1 MDTQIK
7 PEKIKR
13 GYRACRKAKCDLGDI
28 DAPSSPPC
36 SRCKRESRECVF
48 APSRRGGNNRKR
60 ETKES
65 SEEQSLSYPP
75 HTSPTPSPK
84 RRRLHLNPPLHDADP
99 SSIVVADMQNESDAL
114 QILALASGQAATK
127 ESIVGGRGKRN
138 QEIYMHEKSGQATT
152 VNNISDF
159 KRFYERRKSD
169 QAPVLED
176 FPLIKLGVLSAE
188 QAIRL
193 VDRYFRYYHH
203 LTSLRRYSGIPRDS
217 RQGLGHYE
225 NVQSLGA
232 PPTIGLVESLLLL
245 AENLPRSPPLVTPL
259 ELNAAGAREEPH
271 GDENRQGWQLI
282 GLAVRSAYELGLDK
296 MALRILSDSE
306 RTLEIERARVAWTLS
321 GMNPQLSLTLFSVS
335 IRLGKGFW
343 ARGAAVCFQGF
354 SSSAQSGPSAGFGN
368 FPFLRGIADDQ
379 EHPQED
385 YGNLIQAY
393 LELTQLMSNAH
404 DTLYPNAARTRSLVI
419 HGEYFKYLDEL
430 CKSPPAHYPADRSQ
444 QAHVERATIRA
455 EEEYRTKTT
464 TSLKLS
470 LFPRG
475 AAQSPDARYIF
486 HMCDAAREILTIC
499 VDKLYPGGALPY
511 LPTRHVLWF
520 TYAAIVLLKALYSG
534 AMLRGDHQKTFNL
547 IDKLCHCLSQTSVD
561 PNYPAVRYGRQLEA
575 LRKKLAVLSDA
586 NTTPSTLPESRPM
599 PAMHDWGNALPT
611 NTAPYAQQPM
621 SDIGSGSYQGVEA
634 GIGLASTYGPTD
646 NLFGFI
652 SNWQGDGMPQPVG
665 ETGEMDLG
673 DFWVQVG
680 PGEAQGGFPFR

>member
-1 MDTQIK
+1 MDTQAK
-7 PEKIKR
+7 PEKVKR

-65 SEEQSLSYPP
+65 SEEQSISYPP

-159 KRFYERRKSD
+159 KRFYERRRSD
-169 QAPVLED
+169 QAPVLEN

-203 LTSLRRYSGIPRDS
+203 LTSLRRYSRISRDS
-217 RQGLGHYE
+217 RQGLGHNE

-245 AENLPRSPPLVTPL
+245 AENLPRSPPLVTPI
-259 ELNAAGAREEPH
+259 ELNPTGAREEPH

-306 RTLEIERARVAWTLS
+306 RTLEIERARVAWTYRH
-321 GMNPQLSLTLFSVS
+321 VS

-368 FPFLRGIADDQ
+368 FPFLRGIPDDQ

-419 HGEYFKYLDEL
+419 HGEYFKYLDE
-430 CKSPPAHYPADRSQ
+430 

-499 VDKLYPGGALPY
+499 VDKLHPGGALPY

-561 PNYPAVRYGRQLEA
+561 PNYPAVRYGRQLES

-586 NTTPSTLPESRPM
+586 NTTPNTLPDSRVNHDWDGSELYRDSTYQPM
-599 PAMHDWGNALPT
+599 PPMHDWGNAPPT

-634 GIGLASTYGPTD
+634 GFGLASTYGPTD

-652 SNWQGDGMPQPVG
+652 SNWQGDGMPQAVG

-673 DFWVQVG
+673 DFWVQ
-680 PGEAQGGFPFR
+680 AQGGFPFR